1 VDFRIAR
8 GLLERAIYR
17 EFFAARLTV
26 FDPIEKFNSA
36 AVAARLDVQN
46 LIHEIGLIDE
56 VDLKDASPEI
66 ELEMA
71 GANAEANNVVAEETN
86 KREVT
91 LVPGLPTG
99 SESAHPGLG
108 RSANARWRVCTRTS
122 SVPVKNVA
130 RS

>member
-1 VDFRIAR
+1 MDFRIAR

-71 GANAEANNVVAEETN
+71 GANAETKDMVGVD
-86 KREVT
+86 
-91 LVPGLPTG
+91 
-99 SESAHPGLG
+99 
-108 RSANARWRVCTRTS
+108 
-122 SVPVKNVA
+122 
-130 RS
+130 